1 MQIIASRDD
10 CHRDSGPALALL
22 KIKSLRRGTRTAIC
36 TGTQPF
42 FDFSFRLGVLKMI
55 EDLYQRIWKL
65 SGRAAQPGAY
75 AELVSLT
82 EELIAAYDQQG
93 RLSEDP
99 FYPTRL
105 RSLSL
110 PDGISGI
117 MKDRVCLVTG
127 GSGCV
132 GTTLLQQILAFE
144 VTKVVVVDLK
154 PVPPGINDSRI
165 VFEQCDVRDDKRL
178 REVFARH
185 KPEYVF
191 HTAAQRDPGY
201 AESHIYETISTN
213 VTGTFNVAEACEATS
228 SVKHCAFSST
238 GKSSRYF
245 TEEVYAGTKKM
256 CEYILDMFS
265 RRGRVRYCMV
275 RFTHILDN
283 SLMNQ
288 QLMNQAEHDNYIS
301 VHCPGKF
308 VTAQNVGEAAQLLLN
323 TLCYSESGH
332 CNFLLVRNLEWP
344 VESLEMALYY
354 IKRSGRKI
362 PVIFMGNPVGYTE
375 KFFRG
380 QMDWSNPQ
388 ELNLLINVYEQRY
401 RKYNEGNDIIISHI
415 APVSDDLVASVIR
428 PIFAAKCEQDS
439 FAAMKDALRAI
450 VEDSLQRVNK
460 DDTVNILN
468 WGLQQKYLDAE
479 KSKMTDYGPIIPM
492 MFASLRKSAHYKAVE
507 GLLLQKV

>member
-1 MQIIASRDD
+1 
-10 CHRDSGPALALL
+10 
-22 KIKSLRRGTRTAIC
+22 
-36 TGTQPF
+36 
-42 FDFSFRLGVLKMI
+42 MI

-65 SGRAAQPGAY
+65 SNCVGKPEGY

-82 EELIAAYDQQG
+82 RDLINLYDQQG
-93 RLSEDP
+93 RLAEDP
-99 FYPTRL
+99 FQPTRL
-105 RSLSL
+105 RVLSL
-110 PDGISGI
+110 PDS
-117 MKDRVCLVTG
+117 MDDLLKDRVCLVTG

-132 GTTLLQQILAFE
+132 GSALLRELLAFD
-144 VTKVVVVDLK
+144 VQKIIIFDTT
-154 PVPPGINDSRI
+154 PPTTHVHHPKI
-165 VFEQCDVRDDKRL
+165 VFEQGDVRSEQRL
-178 REVFARH
+178 MSVFAAH
-185 KPEYVF
+185 QPDYVF

-213 VTGTFNVAEACEATS
+213 VVGTYNVVLACESTP

-256 CEYILDMFS
+256 CEYILDRYA
-265 RRGRVRYCMV
+265 RRGRVRYAMV

-288 QLMNQAEHDNYIS
+288 QLMREAESSDYIA

-308 VTAQNVGEAAQLLLN
+308 VTAQNVGEGARLMMN
-323 TLCYSESGH
+323 TLVYGEDGH

-354 IKRSGRKI
+354 IKRSGRNM
-362 PVIFMGNPVGYTE
+362 PVIFLGNPVGYTE

-401 RKYNEGNDIIISHI
+401 RKYNEANDIIISHI
-415 APVSDDLVASVIR
+415 APVSDDIIDASLV
-428 PIFAAKCEQDS
+428 PILQSTGDECS
-439 FAAMKDALRAI
+439 FAAMKAALRAI
-450 VEDSLQRVNK
+450 VEDSLQRVHK
-460 DDTVNILN
+460 GDTVNILN
-468 WGLQQKYLDAE
+468 WGLQQKYLNAE
-479 KSKMTDYGPIIPM
+479 KTKISDYGPVIPM
-492 MFASLRKSAHYKAVE
+492 MFKSLEKSEHYKAVE
-507 GLLLQKV
+507 SLLLQKV

>member
-1 MQIIASRDD
+1 
-10 CHRDSGPALALL
+10 
-22 KIKSLRRGTRTAIC
+22 
-36 TGTQPF
+36 
-42 FDFSFRLGVLKMI
+42 MI
-55 EDLYQRIWKL
+55 EDLYHRIWNL
-65 SGRAAQPGAY
+65 SKRVDEPAVY

-82 EELIAAYDQQG
+82 RNLIDLYDQQG

-99 FYPTRL
+99 FHPTRL
-105 RSLSL
+105 RVLSL
-110 PDGISGI
+110 PDNMSEILD
-117 MKDRVCLVTG
+117 DRVCLVTG

-132 GTTLLQQILAFE
+132 GSTLVNALLNFNID
-144 VTKVVVVDLK
+144 KVVVFDLK
-154 PVPPGINDSRI
+154 SLPEGFKHPKV
-165 VFEQCDVRDDKRL
+165 VFEQGDVRDLPRL
-178 REVFARH
+178 QEVFAKH
-185 KPEYVF
+185 QPDYVF

-213 VTGTFNVAEACEATS
+213 VAGTYNVVQACEKTA

-238 GKSSRYF
+238 GKASRYF

-256 CEYILDMFS
+256 CEYILDMYS
-265 RRGRVRYCMV
+265 RRGKVRYCMV

-288 QLMNQAEHDNYIS
+288 QLMREAELNTHIA

-308 VTAQNVGEAAQLLLN
+308 VTAQNVGEAANLLLN
-323 TLCYSESGH
+323 TLAYSEGGH

-354 IKRSGRKI
+354 IKRSGRQM
-362 PVIFMGNPVGYTE
+362 PVIFLGNPIGYTE

-401 RKYNEGNDIIISHI
+401 RKYNEANDIIISHI
-415 APVSDDLVASVIR
+415 VPVNDDVVEASIAPILGS
-428 PIFAAKCEQDS
+428 KCEQDS
-439 FAAMKDALRAI
+439 FANMKAALRAI
-450 VEDSLQRVNK
+450 VQDSLTRVNK
-460 DDTVNILN
+460 GDTVNILN
-468 WGLQQKYLDAE
+468 WGLQQKFLAAE
-479 KSKMTDYGPIIPM
+479 KAKMSDYGPIIPM
-492 MFASLRKSAHYKAVE
+492 MFNSLEKSEHYSEVE